1 MSAVTCMVRKVTSD
15 GYTVVSF
22 LDDSLG
28 LSFLRDILARDFLLL
43 LSGFWLPG
51 RAKHVSFPNRE

>member
-1 MSAVTCMVRKVTSD
+1 MVRKVTSD